1 MWECFLAIQL
11 HHLWKK
17 IIIKQYK
24 LW

>member
-17 IIIKQYK
+17 KIIKQYK